1 MGNQFYVL
9 GVKYGFGLS
18 EKHAEQVIKLGH
30 QLYDQLVAAGL
41 LPTLSTRDKQ
51 VIQDAGYVHDIGR
64 NSKALGI
71 GHHNEK
77 SVTTSIYELATYADE
92 HTKLVLY
99 CVHHHR
105 GDDWKMPDADKEVPA
120 NLLSDAKRLC
130 GIFRIADA
138 LDHGLQER
146 LNKVSLSLEGAK
158 LTCYL
163 SPRDSSVNAVLAGDE
178 KLQAEKKADLFKEA
192 FGLKEVVFEITKG

>member
-18 EKHAEQVIKLGH
+18 EKHSEQVIKLGH

-41 LPTLSTRDKQ
+41 LPVPSTRDKQ

-64 NSKALGI
+64 NPKAIGI

-77 SVTTSIYELATYADE
+77 GVTTLMSELTTYADE
-92 HTKLVLY
+92 HTRLVLY
-99 CVHHHR
+99 CVNHHR
-105 GDDWKMPDADKEVPA
+105 GDDWKMPNANKEVPA
-120 NLLSDAKRLC
+120 NLLPDAKRLC

-138 LDHGLQER
+138 LDHGLQDR
-146 LNKVSLSLEGAK
+146 LSKVSLRLEGSK

-163 SPRDSSVNAVLAGDE
+163 SPRNSSVNAVIANDE

-192 FGLKEVVFEITKG
+192 FGLKEVVFEIV